1 MAEPLSELEPS
12 TTFVDPAETE
22 RLLAQ
27 KNMAWGWALLALFIA
42 LFGGTV
48 LVALA
53 YLWLD

>member
-1 MAEPLSELEPS
+1 MTEPLIEPEPA

-27 KNMAWGWALLALFIA
+27 KNMAWGWALLGLFLA

>member
-1 MAEPLSELEPS
+1 MAEPLPEPELS

>member
-1 MAEPLSELEPS
+1 MTEPLSEPEPR

-22 RLLAQ
+22 RLLGQ
-27 KNMAWGWALLALFIA
+27 KNMAWGWALLGLFVA

-48 LVALA
+48 LIAVA

>member
-1 MAEPLSELEPS
+1 MTEPLIEPEPA

-27 KNMAWGWALLALFIA
+27 KNMAWGWALLALFVA